1 MIAALIT
8 GILFED
14 KLKIGDPDPSSGL
27 QHDGHDHTLV
37 IDERPI
43 AATQIHNL
51 ILESIVATNDR
62 MLPGYMVAWE
72 CNRVV

>member
-8 GILFED
+8 WILFED
-14 KLKIGDPDPSSGL
+14 KLKIGNSDPSSGL

-37 IDERPI
+37 IDECPI